1 MAKSRAN
8 SKFEDDFSDYLDNSD
23 PDYELLDNIE
33 DEQEKEENESDEE
46 SDEVALVSSL
56 ENESSDEYDLPEIDA
71 DWVGTHPAEIAAA
84 LAKKLKSEK
93 SPGGSDEEILKD
105 LRKCIFSIPL
115 MQQSEV
121 CEMFKILD
129 QILYS
134 VVFRILEVSDFFWEN
149 LFQIVV
155 KIAAGNTY
163 GKNIYEKGSDKE
175 SSRGVYKQHELNF
188 LSTAYPFV
196 KIFAETYENPD
207 QDRTK
212 FKDVLDPCGFI
223 RGVWEDVVFEFIK
236 EIKHYDDLHN
246 LAQKYHVERKYEA
259 LTGTLDLITRLDA
272 KLKLVR
278 PAYGITRD
286 SLEAGKRYSEV
297 RSRIISP
304 YLRSAYTAAKSTAR
318 NAHQM
323 LDNFQNGSIG
333 LMRAISCYSLK
344 RGSVFPSVAKW
355 WIKQMMLLSIKEDA
369 NFVKLPVSTWQAY
382 TQLERAKLK
391 SGNEEDLESIAKIAK
406 MPIKKAEAVYHA
418 VKVSQ
423 VYSLNKTYD
432 SDDKMSLEDVLSEDP
447 KLTGWNS
454 DIEELLR
461 DYCLKAEL
469 VKDELQVLALRFG
482 MPDLI
487 SSLQKNKV
495 TENEARTEVLN
506 QNLAKI
512 GYFLRRSAV

>member
-1 MAKSRAN
+1 MAKSRHTSSFDDDSN
-8 SKFEDDFSDYLDNSD
+8 DFLQPDTSFDHGEDDYEDCEDAEDSVDSIDSAAPQQEGLDFSGDCSL
-23 PDYELLDNIE
+23 PD
-33 DEQEKEENESDEE
+33 
-46 SDEVALVSSL
+46 
-56 ENESSDEYDLPEIDA
+56 IDS

-84 LAKKLKSEK
+84 MAKKIKSEK

-121 CEMFKILD
+121 CEMFDKLDGILS
-129 QILYS
+129 S
-134 VVFRILEVSDFFWEN
+134 VVFRILEVSDSFWES

-163 GKNIYEKGSDKE
+163 GKNIYEKINVKE
-175 SSRGVYKQHELNF
+175 STRGVYKDHEFLF
-188 LSTAYPFV
+188 LSIAYPLVRKFT
-196 KIFAETYENPD
+196 ETYDAPE
-207 QDRTK
+207 QDRIN
-212 FKDVLDPCGFI
+212 FEEVLAPCNFI
-223 RGVWEDVVFEFIK
+223 RGVWEDLLFEFTK
-236 EIKHYDDLHN
+236 EIKHYAELHK

-259 LTGTLDLITRLDA
+259 LTETLDLITRIDA

-278 PAYGITRD
+278 PAYGVARD
-286 SLEAGKRYSEV
+286 SFEASQKYSEV
-297 RSRIISP
+297 RARIISP
-304 YLRSAYTAAKSTAR
+304 YLRSAYSAAKSTAR

-333 LMRAISCYSLK
+333 LMRAISCYSVK

-391 SGNEEDLESIAKIAK
+391 LGNDEDIEKIAK
-406 MPIKKAEAVYHA
+406 FAKMPLKKAESVYHA

-432 SDDKMSLEDVLSEDP
+432 SDEKMSLEDVLSVAP
-447 KLTGWNS
+447 KLSGWNKG
-454 DIEELLR
+454 IEDLLR
-461 DYCLKAEL
+461 DYCVKANLLKE
-469 VKDELQVLALRFG
+469 ELQVLALRFG

-495 TENEARTEVLN
+495 TDNEARTEVLN

-512 GYFLRRSAV
+512 GYFLRRSSV

>member
-1 MAKSRAN
+1 MDTSFDDDFASDDYLDDA
-8 SKFEDDFSDYLDNSD
+8 SDLEDSSDLELSDDADEADPSEDFSD
-23 PDYELLDNIE
+23 EF
-33 DEQEKEENESDEE
+33 
-46 SDEVALVSSL
+46 
-56 ENESSDEYDLPEIDA
+56 DLPELDSQWI
-71 DWVGTHPAEIAAA
+71 GTHPAEVAAA
-84 LAKKLKSEK
+84 LAKKVKSEK

-129 QILYS
+129 QILAS
-134 VVFRILEVSDFFWEN
+134 TVFRILEVSDFFWAN

-155 KIAAGNTY
+155 KIVAGNTY
-163 GKNIYEKGSDKE
+163 GKNIYEKSGAKE
-175 SSRGVYKQHELNF
+175 NSRGIYKHHELVF
-188 LSTAYPFV
+188 LSVAYPFV
-196 KIFAETYENPD
+196 KKFAETFENPD
-207 QDRTK
+207 EDRTN
-212 FKDVLDPCGFI
+212 FKEVLEPCNFI
-223 RGVWEDVVFEFIK
+223 RGVWEDVLFEFVK
-236 EIKHYDDLHN
+236 EIRHYDDLHT
-246 LAQKYHVERKYEA
+246 LAQKYHVERRYEA
-259 LTGTLDLITRLDA
+259 LTETLDLVTRLDA
-272 KLKLVR
+272 KLKIVR
-278 PAYGITRD
+278 PAYGTARD
-286 SLEAGKRYSEV
+286 AFDAGQKYSEV

-391 SGNEEDLESIAKIAK
+391 LGNEEDIESIAKFAK
-406 MPIKKAEAVYHA
+406 MPVKKAESVYHA

-432 SDDKMSLEDVLSEDP
+432 SDDKMSLEDVLSEAP
-447 KLTGWNS
+447 KLLGFNP
-454 DIEELLR
+454 DIEDLLR
-461 DYCLKAEL
+461 DYCLKANL
-469 VKDELQVLALRFG
+469 RKDELQVLALRFG

-495 TENEARTEVLN
+495 SDNEARSEVLN
-506 QNLAKI
+506 QNLAII
-512 GYFLRRSAV
+512 GYFLRKSSV